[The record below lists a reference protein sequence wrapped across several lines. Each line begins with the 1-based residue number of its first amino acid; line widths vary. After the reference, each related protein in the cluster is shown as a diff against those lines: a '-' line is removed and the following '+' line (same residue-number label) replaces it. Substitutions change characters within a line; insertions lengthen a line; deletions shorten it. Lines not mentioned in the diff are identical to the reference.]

1 MKPRV
6 TLAPQVLQAVA
17 QGLQFEAK
25 RTGDPRW
32 ARSAPHRIDEI
43 RIFAD
48 GADGRVP
55 VAYAVL
61 DVTGSGEGI
70 GGSVALLDRNGD
82 VVGVLAGLWCGDDEG
97 PREDPEVTARTSG
110 ATTAGAGGGSGE
122 ANGGTPGETGEA
134 ERLLAFAVDELRGL
148 ASGILK
154 FDPDELDA
162 RTGFDAFGFDSISL
176 VALASQASERLGV
189 ELTPAIF
196 FDRNTFA
203 SLGEHLVAEHAAT
216 LRTAYGQSTGTP
228 ARADAPTAR
237 TSETSARTP
246 GASEAPAGTPGPPRP
261 RSRRPRTPGTGT
273 AGRRPGFPTPPHAR
287 RVRTVPS
294 RSPSS
299 ERAAVSPAP
308 PTWMCTGPIWRPGP
322 TM

>member
-1 MKPRV
+1 M
-6 TLAPQVLQAVA
+6 
-17 QGLQFEAK
+17 
-25 RTGDPRW
+25 
-32 ARSAPHRIDEI
+32 
-43 RIFAD
+43 
-48 GADGRVP
+48 
-55 VAYAVL
+55 AYAVF

-70 GGSVALLDRNGD
+70 GGSVGLLDRNGD

-110 ATTAGAGGGSGE
+110 TTAAGAGGGSGE
-122 ANGGTPGETGEA
+122 ANDGTPGETG
-134 ERLLAFAVDELRGL
+134 RLLAFAVDELRGL

-216 LRTAYGQSTGTP
+216 LHTAYEQSTGTP
-228 ARADAPTAR
+228 ARADTPAR
-237 TSETSARTP
+237 AARPSETSARTP
-246 GASEAPAGTPGPPRP
+246 GASGAPAGTPGPPRP
-261 RSRRPRTPGTGT
+261 RGRPPRTPGTGT
-273 AGRRPGFPTPPHAR
+273 AGGRPGSPTPPHAR
-287 RVRTVPS
+287 RARTAPS

-308 PTWMCTGPIWRPGP
+308 PTWTRTGPIWRPGP
-322 TM
+322 TR